1 MRSTFFRLSAVVAFL
16 CVVATSEA
24 FSQDFQKSY
33 RLNAGDSI
41 SVRNVSGDIHITG
54 SEGDAVTVNAIKE
67 GRDREMVEVEDKS
80 SAGRLELG
88 VNYPRECNC
97 DASVRFEIR
106 VPRGVRF
113 NFGKISTAS
122 GNIQLKGLSG
132 QVKVS
137 TASGDVL
144 VEDVAGEINASTA
157 SGQVSVRNVS
167 GTVSAQSASGDV
179 RVEIARLEGA
189 GDMKFST
196 ASGDVV
202 VRLPSSLD
210 ANVHLSTM
218 SGKVVTNF
226 PLEVKERQYG
236 PGSTAEGQLGSG
248 ARKLRISS
256 ASGDVSLN
264 SQ

>member
-1 MRSTFFRLSAVVAFL
+1 MRSTLFRLSAVVALL
-16 CVVATSEA
+16 CVVSTSEA
-24 FSQDFQKSY
+24 LSQDYQKTY

-54 SEGDAVTVNAIKE
+54 SEGDSVSVSAFKE
-67 GRDREMVEVEDKS
+67 GRDRALVEVEDKS
-80 SAGRLELG
+80 GAGGLDLT
-88 VNYPRECNC
+88 VKYPRNCDC
-97 DASVRFEIR
+97 DASIRFEIR

-122 GNIQLKGLSG
+122 GNIQLKGVSG

-144 VEDVAGEINASTA
+144 VEDVAGEISASTA

-167 GTVSAQSASGDV
+167 GMVSAQSASGDV

-196 ASGDVV
+196 ASGNVD
-202 VRLPSSLD
+202 VRLPSGLD
-210 ANVHLSTM
+210 ANVHLSSM
-218 SGKVVTNF
+218 SGTIKTNF